1 VFLCLLC
8 LETVLPYGGRVEVTQ
23 ADIGWTIRAEAQ
35 RTKIDPTLWAMLS
48 DPDAMARVEAG
59 QVQFTLVGRDLAR
72 LDRRLEAEIDPAGI
86 RLRF

>member
-1 VFLCLLC
+1 
-8 LETVLPYGGRVEVTQ
+8 
-23 ADIGWTIRAEAQ
+23 
-35 RTKIDPTLWAMLS
+35 MLS

-72 LDRRLEAEIDPAGI
+72 LDRRLEAEIDPTGI